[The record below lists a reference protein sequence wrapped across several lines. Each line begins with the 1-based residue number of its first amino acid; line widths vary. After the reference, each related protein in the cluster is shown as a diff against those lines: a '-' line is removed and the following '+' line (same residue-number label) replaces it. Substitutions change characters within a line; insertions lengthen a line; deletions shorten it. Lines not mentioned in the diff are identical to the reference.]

1 MLLLT
6 ILTKQQPAGT
16 ERELKSKAKSR
27 KGSPH
32 PEMKLVSEQF
42 GGRGVA
48 TFGASNNGDE
58 WNGSYPNQEWEF
70 GKGKKGRWGGGD
82 VFATQDVSIHAQK
95 VRISQ

>member
-1 MLLLT
+1 MSELYEWPDPRGWRIVRTANGCLLLLLMLLLT

-27 KGSPH
+27 KGNPH

-58 WNGSYPNQEWEF
+58 
-70 GKGKKGRWGGGD
+70 
-82 VFATQDVSIHAQK
+82 
-95 VRISQ
+95 